1 MTSYYAAVDELKE
14 YTGKYKA
21 DNFKSEIIIRD
32 GELIVINN
40 DIPDGVKIHA
50 INKTEFS
57 FQEKY
62 LDFHFNR
69 NSEGKVISFLSY

>member
-1 MTSYYAAVDELKE
+1 MLPIDELKE

-32 GELIVINN
+32 GELIVVTY
-40 DIPDGVKIHA
+40 DIPDSVKIHA

-57 FQEKY
+57 F
-62 LDFHFNR
+62 
-69 NSEGKVISFLSY
+69 